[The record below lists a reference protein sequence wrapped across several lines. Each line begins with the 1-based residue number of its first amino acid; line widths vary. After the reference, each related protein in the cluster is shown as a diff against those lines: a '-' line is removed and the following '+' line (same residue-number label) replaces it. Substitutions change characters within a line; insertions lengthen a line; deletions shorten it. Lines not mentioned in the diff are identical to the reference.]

1 MKVNIG
7 PFNPNRNR
15 RKIKVHVDYFDTFS
29 LDHTLALVIL
39 PCLIQL
45 KNSQQG
51 SPMIIRSE
59 TDPKQ
64 LTFDYFED
72 DLESLY
78 FEKNNVVWNEMLDK
92 MIWSFQ
98 QLAFDRE
105 NNIFKLDADARVLYD
120 DRIQEG
126 LDLFS
131 KYYRA
136 LWD

>member
-7 PFNPNRNR
+7 PFNSNRNR
-15 RKIKVHVDYFDTFS
+15 RKIKVHVDYFDTLS
-29 LDHTLALVIL
+29 LDHTLSLIIL

-51 SPMIIRSE
+51 IPILNKSD
-59 TDPKQ
+59 TDPNQ
-64 LTFDYFED
+64 MSFDFEED
-72 DLESLY
+72 VESLY
-78 FEKNNVVWNEMLDK
+78 YEKNTAEWNEILDK

>member
-7 PFNPNRNR
+7 PFNPNHNR
-15 RKIKVHVDYFDTFS
+15 RKIKVHVDYFDTLS
-29 LDHTLALVIL
+29 LDHTLSLIIL

-45 KNSQQG
+45 KNSQPG
-51 SPMIIRSE
+51 SPMIITSDS
-59 TDPKQ
+59 DPNQ
-64 LTFDYFED
+64 ITFDYFED

-78 FEKNNVVWNEMLDK
+78 FEKNDEAWDEILDK

-105 NNIFKLDADARVLYD
+105 NNIFKLDAGARVLYD

-131 KYYRA
+131 KYYKA